1 MTVGTKQQPLQ
12 ARAKIVKELLAKQ
25 QENDA
30 TLARGVA
37 GKFQAVRMGQQLDY
51 LQVLAAMEKLGP
63 VNTS

>member
-12 ARAKIVKELLAKQ
+12 ARAKLIKELLAKQ

-30 TLARGVA
+30 TLGRGVA

-51 LQVLAAMEKLGP
+51 NQVLAAMAKLGA
-63 VNTS
+63 VDTS